1 MIFSKKLLTI
11 ILIVLIAAAGIYF
24 FVLRNGGAGE
34 ASSEEGGSEAAE
46 NERAQDAPL
55 PVKVAEARVGEL
67 LISLRSPGEAVA
79 DDQVTIKAE
88 IAGLVK
94 TLNADESRR
103 VRKGDILL
111 ELDETEYRLDLESA
125 EADRLKNLSDL
136 LLEKQFD
143 TGDETNPEAE
153 AALKKARDE
162 LESAR
167 LRYRNGEISQD
178 AFEQA
183 SKDFELALI
192 ESGEKKEEIM
202 AAAKGLTQAEIRVKK
217 AQIALAKT
225 VIRAP
230 FSGFIYDVKVN
241 LSERISQGT
250 ELFSLVNIDRVQVHA
265 KVLES
270 EVGKMRIG
278 RNAELKFSAY
288 PEKNFTGR
296 VTAISPII
304 NPEDK
309 TCNVIISVA
318 NPDQEIKP
326 GMHAEVEIV
335 TEIHE
340 NKLIIP
346 QDAVLV
352 REGRKLAFV
361 VKDGL
366 AKWRYVTVGLENED
380 YAEILEGQSS
390 TEGVD
395 EGDLV
400 IIEGHFTL
408 AHDARVRIVE

>member
-1 MIFSKKLLTI
+1 MIFSKKILTI
-11 ILIVLIAAAGIYF
+11 LLIVLIAAAGIYF
-24 FVLRNGGAGE
+24 FILKKGGDGTDSADS
-34 ASSEEGGSEAAE
+34 ASETAEGKKAP
-46 NERAQDAPL
+46 DAPL
-55 PVKVAEARVGEL
+55 AVKVAKAGISDL

-79 DDQVTIKAE
+79 DDQVILKAE
-88 IAGLVK
+88 VTGVVK
-94 TLNADESRR
+94 SLNVSESRR
-103 VRKGDILL
+103 VGKGDILM

-143 TGDETNPEAE
+143 TEDESDSSTET
-153 AALKKARDE
+153 ALIKARED
-162 LESAR
+162 LETAG
-167 LRYRNGEISQD
+167 LRFRSGETSQ
-178 AFEQA
+178 AEYEKA
-183 SKDFELALI
+183 AKDFEMILI

-202 AAAKGLTQAEIRVKK
+202 AAAKGLTQSEIRVKK
-217 AQIALAKT
+217 AQIALEKT
-225 VIRAP
+225 VIKAP
-230 FSGFIYDVKVN
+230 FSGIIYDLKIN
-241 LSERISQGT
+241 PGERISQGT

-270 EVGKMRIG
+270 EVGKMKLG
-278 RNAELKFSAY
+278 RTAELKFSAY
-288 PEKNFTGR
+288 PDKDFTGR

-309 TCNVIISVA
+309 TCNVIISVS
-318 NPDQEIKP
+318 NLQQEIKP

-335 TEIHE
+335 TEIHQ

-361 VKDGL
+361 VQDGL
-366 AKWRYVTVGLENED
+366 AKWRYVTIGLENEEF
-380 YAEILEGQSS
+380 AEILEGQSS
-390 TEGVD
+390 TEGIND
-395 EGDLV
+395 GDLV

>member
-1 MIFSKKLLTI
+1 MIFSKKILTI
-11 ILIVLIAAAGIYF
+11 LLIVLIAAAGIYF
-24 FVLRNGGAGE
+24 FILKKGSDGTDSADSASETAE
-34 ASSEEGGSEAAE
+34 AKKAP
-46 NERAQDAPL
+46 DAPL
-55 PVKVAEARVGEL
+55 AVKVAEAGISDL

-79 DDQVTIKAE
+79 DDQIILKAE
-88 IAGLVK
+88 VTGVVK
-94 TLNADESRR
+94 SLNVSESRS
-103 VRKGDILL
+103 VRKGDILM

-143 TGDETNPEAE
+143 TEDEPNPSTEN
-153 AALKKARDE
+153 ALSKARED
-162 LESAR
+162 LETAR
-167 LRYRNGEISQD
+167 LRFRSGETSQ
-178 AFEQA
+178 AEYEKA
-183 SKDFELALI
+183 AKDFEMILI

-202 AAAKGLTQAEIRVKK
+202 AAAKGLTQSEIRVKK
-217 AQIALAKT
+217 AQIALEKT
-225 VIRAP
+225 VIKAP
-230 FSGFIYDVKVN
+230 FSGIIYDLKIN
-241 LSERISQGT
+241 PGERISQGT

-270 EVGKMRIG
+270 EVGKMKLG
-278 RNAELKFSAY
+278 RTAELKFSAY
-288 PEKNFTGR
+288 PDKDFTGR

-309 TCNVIISVA
+309 TCNVIISVS
-318 NPDQEIKP
+318 NLQQEIKP

-335 TEIHE
+335 TEIHQ

-361 VKDGL
+361 VQDGL
-366 AKWRYVTVGLENED
+366 AKWRYVTIGLENEEF
-380 YAEILEGQSS
+380 AEILEGQSS
-390 TEGVD
+390 TEGIND
-395 EGDLV
+395 GDLV